1 MAAMSG
7 APIQVMPAPQGIFP
21 HAAQVFLIERYV
33 HDLDGALHTAGRTKI
48 TTSLRWISRNPTRAL
63 NILDQPT

>member
-7 APIQVMPAPQGIFP
+7 APIQVIPAPQWIFP

-33 HDLDGALHTAGRTKI
+33 HDLDGAL
-48 TTSLRWISRNPTRAL
+48 TSAAAPHCEKAQPRHDFAYNPASSPASGT
-63 NILDQPT
+63 